1 MADLNVYSDQVIVF
15 EAINALDSS
24 RLHNRQPL
32 RPTNNQ
38 LLSPSRKA
46 QERLQGMQD
55 VKPDIPKSREQA
67 PSRDENRGVQ
77 HGSRPSQACLPVDA
91 RINHTTNLPNTSSPT
106 PSYHSPPASHWG
118 TIAPAIYR
126 PPAYTPASLPPQS
139 QNTSNHDTHR
149 NSKMSLSST
158 VPPDVDG
165 FHLFCHRW
173 HERFRISYPGNTA
186 GMYLIVSGAFFFFL
200 LTLEL
205 NIEQLHNSLVN
216 SWRKM
221 LPSERDAWV
230 IQARPSQVKTEI
242 KTEPKLITKIQ
253 NAPAVHEPPIS
264 AAELE
269 EQNKKTFQLQTLFK
283 DANPQMLESSV
294 EQGVKLLERLKAPLI
309 ENL

>member
-1 MADLNVYSDQVIVF
+1 
-15 EAINALDSS
+15 
-24 RLHNRQPL
+24 
-32 RPTNNQ
+32 
-38 LLSPSRKA
+38 
-46 QERLQGMQD
+46 
-55 VKPDIPKSREQA
+55 
-67 PSRDENRGVQ
+67 
-77 HGSRPSQACLPVDA
+77 
-91 RINHTTNLPNTSSPT
+91 
-106 PSYHSPPASHWG
+106 
-118 TIAPAIYR
+118 
-126 PPAYTPASLPPQS
+126 
-139 QNTSNHDTHR
+139 
-149 NSKMSLSST
+149 
-158 VPPDVDG
+158 
-165 FHLFCHRW
+165 
-173 HERFRISYPGNTA
+173 
-186 GMYLIVSGAFFFFL
+186 MYLIVSGAFFFFL